1 MLRTA
6 LAVCLG
12 LLLVAS
18 VVMLTGSTD
27 SQVNETQPGEQNE
40 TIAVQAPMPSE
51 NSVADDAS
59 ATPTVVDSIPVEELI
74 AEDRDTESDTS
85 SNAEVSL
92 NSDPTVAEE
101 PASTEDDTVVPTD
114 DDATSTASEEPDAT
128 NTDESTTQ
136 PEETGPTL
144 SEAQQTAIERV
155 QEFQRDILD
164 TNRSI
169 WDYAEVG
176 LQERRSSALLI
187 AKLRAQGFEVNA
199 GVANMPTSFVA
210 SYGSGK
216 PVIGILAEYDALPG
230 LSQKV
235 TTQREPVNL
244 GEPGHACGH
253 SGLGAGA
260 MGAAVA
266 IKRAMEKH
274 GLKGTIRLYGT
285 PAEETVI
292 GKVYMLLDG
301 QFDDLDICLHWHPSS
316 RNEVWSGS
324 SKSLISAKFT
334 FSGTAAHAS
343 VSPENGRSAL
353 DGVELMNAG
362 VNYMREHIKD
372 DARIHYVIT
381 NGGAAPNV
389 VPAKATVWYYIRANQ
404 HNDAAFYFS
413 WIRDIAKGAAIMSR
427 TEVDINIDT
436 DCHELIP
443 NTPLSELLYRN
454 LQTISPPTFTEE
466 EHAFTRR
473 LQLPLFEEFGT
484 QFDLALDESIH
495 PINISMDSNTG
506 STDVG
511 DVSWYVPT
519 GGIRAT
525 CFPAGSPGHS
535 WQNVACIGS
544 SIGEKGIIYATE
556 VLAISAIQL
565 FENPELIAEA
575 RADWEYRMQ
584 GRQYTTL
591 IPTGQ
596 KVPASIR

>member
-1 MLRTA
+1 MLRMA
-6 LAVCLG
+6 LAVLFG

-18 VVMLTGSTD
+18 VVMVTGLLD
-27 SQVNETQPGEQNE
+27 SRENAKQPKVQTQADAVAEPAIQNE
-40 TIAVQAPMPSE
+40 TPLKNSAAAPP
-51 NSVADDAS
+51 
-59 ATPTVVDSIPVEELI
+59 EEVTTDI
-74 AEDRDTESDTS
+74 TATESGES
-85 SNAEVSL
+85 ARAEVSL
-92 NSDPTVAEE
+92 SSESSAVQEPKPSDENADASTEKSPAPIEE
-101 PASTEDDTVVPTD
+101 PASETP
-114 DDATSTASEEPDAT
+114 EEPA
-128 NTDESTTQ
+128 
-136 PEETGPTL
+136 PVL
-144 SEAQQTAIERV
+144 SEAQRTALEKIDDFR
-155 QEFQRDILD
+155 RDILD

-176 LQERRSSALLI
+176 LKESRSSALLI
-187 AKLRAQGFEVNA
+187 SKLRSQGFEVSA
-199 GVANMPTSFVA
+199 GVANMPTAFVA

-235 TTQREPVNL
+235 TTQREPVNA

-266 IKRAMEKH
+266 VKRAMEKH
-274 GLKGTIRLYGT
+274 GLSGTIRLYGT

-301 QFDDLDICLHWHPSS
+301 QFDDLDVCLHWHPSS

-324 SKSLISAKFT
+324 SKSLVSAKFT

-343 VSPENGRSAL
+343 VSPEQGRSAL
-353 DGVELMNAG
+353 DAVELMNAG
-362 VNYMREHIKD
+362 VNYMREHVKD

-389 VPAKATVWYYIRANQ
+389 VPAKATVWYYVRANQ
-404 HNDAAFYFS
+404 HSDAAFYYS

-427 TEVDINIDT
+427 TEVDVTVDT

-443 NTPLSELLYRN
+443 NTPLSEMLYRN
-454 LQTISPPTFTEE
+454 LQTVSPPTFTEE
-466 EHAFTRR
+466 EHAFSRR
-473 LQLPLFEEFGT
+473 LQMPLFEEFGT
-484 QFDLALDESIH
+484 QFELALDESIH
-495 PINISMDSNTG
+495 PINVSMDANTG

-519 GGIRAT
+519 GGVRAA

-535 WQNVACIGS
+535 WQNVASIGS
-544 SIGEKGIIYATE
+544 TIGEKGIIYATE
-556 VLAISAIQL
+556 VLAVSAIQL
-565 FENPELIAEA
+565 FEHPELIAEA
-575 RADWEYRMQ
+575 RADWEQRMQ

-591 IPTGQ
+591 IPAGQ
-596 KVPASIR
+596 KVPAAIR

>member
-1 MLRTA
+1 MA
-6 LAVCLG
+6 LAVLFG

-18 VVMLTGSTD
+18 VVMVTGLLD
-27 SQVNETQPGEQNE
+27 SRENAKQPKVQTQADAVAEPVIQNE
-40 TIAVQAPMPSE
+40 TPLKNSAAAPP
-51 NSVADDAS
+51 
-59 ATPTVVDSIPVEELI
+59 EEVTTDI
-74 AEDRDTESDTS
+74 TATESGES
-85 SNAEVSL
+85 ARAEVSL
-92 NSDPTVAEE
+92 SSESSAVQEPKPSDENADASTEKSPAPIEE
-101 PASTEDDTVVPTD
+101 PASETP
-114 DDATSTASEEPDAT
+114 EEPA
-128 NTDESTTQ
+128 
-136 PEETGPTL
+136 PVL
-144 SEAQQTAIERV
+144 SEAQRTALEKIDDFR
-155 QEFQRDILD
+155 RDILD

-176 LQERRSSALLI
+176 LKESRSSALLI
-187 AKLRAQGFEVNA
+187 SKLRSQGFEVSA
-199 GVANMPTSFVA
+199 GVANMPTAFVA

-235 TTQREPVNL
+235 TTQREPVNA

-266 IKRAMEKH
+266 VKRAMEKH
-274 GLKGTIRLYGT
+274 GLSGTIRLYGT

-301 QFDDLDICLHWHPSS
+301 QFDDLDVCLHWHPSS

-324 SKSLISAKFT
+324 SKSLVSAKFT

-343 VSPENGRSAL
+343 VSPEQGRSAL
-353 DGVELMNAG
+353 DAVELMNAG
-362 VNYMREHIKD
+362 VNYMREHVKD

-389 VPAKATVWYYIRANQ
+389 VPAKATVWYYVRANQ
-404 HNDAAFYFS
+404 HSDAAFYYS

-427 TEVDINIDT
+427 TEVDVTVDT

-443 NTPLSELLYRN
+443 NTPLSEMLYRN
-454 LQTISPPTFTEE
+454 LQTVSPPTFTEE
-466 EHAFTRR
+466 EHAFSRR
-473 LQLPLFEEFGT
+473 LQMPLFEEFGT
-484 QFDLALDESIH
+484 QFELALDESIH
-495 PINISMDSNTG
+495 PINVSMDANTG

-519 GGIRAT
+519 GGIRAA

-535 WQNVACIGS
+535 WQNVASIGS
-544 SIGEKGIIYATE
+544 TIGEKGIIYATE

-565 FENPELIAEA
+565 LEHPELIAEA
-575 RADWEYRMQ
+575 RADWEQRMQ

-591 IPTGQ
+591 IPAGQ
-596 KVPASIR
+596 KVPAAIR